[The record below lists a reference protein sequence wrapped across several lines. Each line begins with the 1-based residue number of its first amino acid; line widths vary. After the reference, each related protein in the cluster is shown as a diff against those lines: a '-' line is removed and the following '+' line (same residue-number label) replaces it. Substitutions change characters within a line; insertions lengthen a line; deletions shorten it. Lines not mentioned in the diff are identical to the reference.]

1 MNSGTCLGVAS
12 VVVSLLVLLG
22 CESPETAQQPQTQQ
36 AVETTMEGTDT
47 DAKAT
52 ELGRPEDFDVQGHR
66 GARGLKPENTLPSFE
81 AALDLEVNTLEMDLH
96 LSQNDQI
103 VVWHDPYVYASK
115 CAPARGGKTPLQ
127 LRATTEEEHSDRA
140 MVRRMPS
147 GHLSQY
153 RCDKNPAPE
162 RFPDQDNEATALAGN
177 DYRIVTLQKV
187 FAFVDHYAQSPDKS
201 ESQRQNARNVRFNL
215 ETKRKL
221 DHPEY
226 IGDGFDGS
234 APATF
239 EKTLV
244 EVIREHDLID
254 RVTVQSFAP
263 ESLWAVA
270 EIEPNLRLSVLEK
283 SRQAPLSTYAD
294 RGASVW
300 SPKASLVEAETIAEA
315 RGAGLQVKPWTVNEP
330 AEMRRLIALG
340 VDGIITDRPDVLFA
354 QLDALEAGQ

>member
-1 MNSGTCLGVAS
+1 MNCGSCIGVAS
-12 VVVSLLVLLG
+12 VVASLLVVAG
-22 CESPETAQQPQTQQ
+22 CKGPETSQQPRTKQ
-36 AVETTMEGTDT
+36 AETTMEGADEADKT
-47 DAKAT
+47 T

-81 AALDLEVNTLEMDLH
+81 AALDLEVDTLEMDLH

-127 LRATTEEEHSDRA
+127 LGATTEEERADRA
-140 MVRRMPS
+140 MVRRMPT
-147 GHLSQY
+147 GHLGQF
-153 RCDKNPAPE
+153 RCDKNPAPD
-162 RFPDQDNEATALAGN
+162 RFGDQNNEASALAGD
-177 DYRIVTLQKV
+177 DYRIVTLEKV
-187 FAFVDHYAQSPDKS
+187 FAFVDQYAQSPDKS

-234 APATF
+234 GPATF
-239 EKTLV
+239 ERELV
-244 EVIREHDLID
+244 DVIRDHELIE

-270 EIEPNLRLSVLEK
+270 ELEPELRLAVLEK
-283 SRQAPLSTYAD
+283 ARQAPLSTYAD
-294 RGASVW
+294 KGASVW
-300 SPKASLVEAETIAEA
+300 SPKASLVDADAVAEA
-315 RGAGLQVKPWTVNEP
+315 RQAGLQVKPWTVNEP

-340 VDGIITDRPDVLFA
+340 VDGIITDRPDVLIA
-354 QLDALEAGQ
+354 VLDKLEAAE